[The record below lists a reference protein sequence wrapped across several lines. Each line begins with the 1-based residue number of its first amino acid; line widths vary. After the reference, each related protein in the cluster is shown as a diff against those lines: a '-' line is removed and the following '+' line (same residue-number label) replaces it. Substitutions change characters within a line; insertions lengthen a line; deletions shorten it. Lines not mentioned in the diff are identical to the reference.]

1 MSRLPTP
8 GGDNDNWGTLLNDY
22 MQQALA
28 TDGTLV
34 TSATNSYTGTTNTN
48 LANSSRPGL
57 VQLTGDLAVPYSAPK
72 VAGLQGVAVAT
83 TSPVDG
89 QVLAYA
95 SSSGKW
101 QPTTV
106 SSSGGGSSWTGGIDG
121 GSATS
126 TYGGVTAIDCGAS
139 V

>member
-1 MSRLPTP
+1 MARVPSP
-8 GGDNDNWGTLLNDY
+8 GGDNDNWGTILNDY
-22 MQQALA
+22 LQQSLA
-28 TDGTLV
+28 SDGTLL
-34 TSATNSYTGTTNTN
+34 TSATNSYTGTSNTN

-72 VAGLQGVAVAT
+72 VAGLQGVSVAT
-83 TSPVDG
+83 TAPVDG
-89 QVLAYA
+89 QVLTYA

-101 QPTTV
+101 QPATP
-106 SSSGGGSSWTGGIDG
+106 SSGGTSYSGTIDG

-126 TYGGVTAIDCGAS
+126 VFGGITAIDCGAS